1 VRASIS
7 VLHALPLPR
16 ETNVKFALLQCDKK
30 QKEAEEFDKDECK
43 DKVWCMHGNSSS
55 TDVACAQLVK
65 PQMM

>member
-1 VRASIS
+1 
-7 VLHALPLPR
+7 
-16 ETNVKFALLQCDKK
+16 VKFALLQCDKK